1 VIAHEVR
8 ELKGMLKQRGLAEI
22 EAHACTSS
30 CLETCWVGS
39 VIAVEPDN
47 YMYGRVTEA
56 DLEEIFCGFET
67 DQRVERLVLQP
78 NDYVE
83 PKDLKKL

>member
-1 VIAHEVR
+1 M
-8 ELKGMLKQRGLAEI
+8 LKGRGLAEL
-22 EAHACTSS
+22 EARACTSS
-30 CLETCWVGS
+30 CLDACWVGP

-56 DLEEIFCGFET
+56 DLEEIVSGFET
-67 DQRVERLVLQP
+67 GQRVERLVLQP

-83 PKDLKKL
+83 PKELKKL

>member
-1 VIAHEVR
+1 MELHEKLKAM
-8 ELKGMLKQRGLAEI
+8 LKGRGLAEL
-22 EAHACTSS
+22 EARACTSS
-30 CLETCWVGS
+30 CLDACWVGP

-56 DLEEIFCGFET
+56 DLEEIVSGFET
-67 DQRVERLVLQP
+67 GQRVERLVLQP

-83 PKDLKKL
+83 PKELKKL